1 MSELA
6 PQEVVVKGPSK
17 AAQRVMRVVLS
28 GEIGHEAFADVPAM
42 LERLL
47 RTGVLQVVIDCS
59 EVSHFDY
66 RGVRPLL
73 RRAEAF
79 REQGGDVRL
88 AGLSPYLFAI
98 FRSAGA
104 DDAFDYFASVDD
116 AVASFNRGIFVFGG

>member
-6 PQEVVVKGPSK
+6 GQEVVKK
-17 AAQRVMRVVLS
+17 TAAARVMRVALA
-28 GEIGHEAFADVPAM
+28 GEIDREGSSQLSSLLD
-42 LERLL
+42 RLFDS
-47 RTGVLQVVIDCS
+47 GVIKVVIDFA

-73 RRAEAF
+73 RRSEAF
-79 REQGGDVRL
+79 RDLGGDVRL
-88 AGLSPYLFAI
+88 AGLSSYLFAI

-116 AVASFNRGIFVFGG
+116 AVASFTRSIFVTGG